1 MGGIVRPDADEGA
14 GGSGESEEIGDD
26 QVSLCQFVEFYCSI
40 NNIIF

>member
-26 QVSLCQFVEFYCSI
+26 QVSLCQFVEFYCS
-40 NNIIF
+40 NQ